1 MRRHRDSAGGGW
13 GGGGG
18 GGGRVRCRCRC
29 RCRCRTGGG
38 FFPSDEK
45 PSDERFRRTEKNKE
59 KTRDPSGIPRVS
71 ACTAVACAPSPDVAE
86 SRRREIWRNVR
97 RVSNAL
103 EERGDGEGAFWIWEK
118 APGASTRSR
127 RTVATFDPFGREIPR
142 KHRDDDPAGVA
153 APGAGALEFAIA
165 AEVAREAEAR
175 RREAAAKEAE
185 AERTQKDLRRF
196 EEAAAARGGET
207 RTAGEDE
214 DREDREDHDSNEE
227 KEKEKDEKEKEKE
240 RRLELTVAAFNAEH
254 AARRASGT
262 ASALAAFAE
271 AARDVAR
278 IAAQNAGASFSR
290 AVEDGRV
297 AEAEMAAAML
307 EASER
312 ARRLQKREEEH
323 ARTATED
330 DAAKKKDASDASDSR
345 GGEDKIKMP
354 PPLGCGFS
362 TRDPRFARVRASA
375 WVGTARRLREA
386 TRRAGGAE
394 PSSSAEWGSSS
405 SEGGGGGGVVPLEEA
420 RCRSQGL
427 NTAMAI
433 VRTALRTGA
442 LLTRTPT
449 KSGHRWGSQ
458 GKEGGRGGE

>member
-1 MRRHRDSAGGGW
+1 M
-13 GGGGG
+13 
-18 GGGRVRCRCRC
+18 
-29 RCRCRTGGG
+29 
-38 FFPSDEK
+38 
-45 PSDERFRRTEKNKE
+45 
-59 KTRDPSGIPRVS
+59 
-71 ACTAVACAPSPDVAE
+71 
-86 SRRREIWRNVR
+86 
-97 RVSNAL
+97 
-103 EERGDGEGAFWIWEK
+103 
-118 APGASTRSR
+118 
-127 RTVATFDPFGREIPR
+127 
-142 KHRDDDPAGVA
+142 
-153 APGAGALEFAIA
+153 
-165 AEVAREAEAR
+165 AREAEAR

-330 DAAKKKDASDASDSR
+330 DAAKKKDASNASDASDSR
-345 GGEDKIKMP
+345 SGEDKIKMP

-405 SEGGGGGGVVPLEEA
+405 SEGGGGGGVVVPLEEA

-442 LLTRTPT
+442 LLTRAPT